1 MTIPSNPKDFCSA
14 MRTRLTGPVLL
25 AVLLAAGCGSQGK
38 LERLRRQS
46 LSAQMVIADEKELP
60 EIAMGGEPRRDTMV
74 VEDPDGNEVLIMRAV
89 KDENGEMVATDV
101 IQAARVTARFRNVA
115 ERSGKVD
122 LNFRIIVPEAMQD
135 RDWQLRFY
143 PDLFVAEDS
152 LRLDPILI
160 TGEGYRKA
168 QLKGYEHYRRFL
180 DSIAADSTHFVDR
193 FQLEM
198 FLRRNLPDIYR
209 YKTDSTAVSDDE
221 FRSHYGITEQQALVH
236 YTNQLVVRRN
246 RRKVSR
252 KDEMFRK
259 YVKAPIITE
268 GLRLDTVIISPD
280 GDILYDYVQSIHVR
294 PSLRKAT
301 VLLSGDIF
309 EEDRRIYRVPRTEPL
324 TFYISSISGLS
335 DNAVRYKT
343 MVTERRVQANTA
355 CYIDFE
361 QGRAE
366 IRKETG
372 HNREEMAR
380 IEGNL
385 RSLLQH
391 RDFDLDSIV
400 VTASCSPEGSYEHN
414 RKLSM
419 RRSESVSDYFEGFLK
434 HWRDSVRRNS
444 FHIGLDETWKEE
456 APTEIRLLS
465 RNNPENWTMLDA
477 LVREDG
483 ILSGKEKEE
492 YAQMASV
499 REPDL
504 REQRLQKLPS
514 YRHIRESLYPRLRT
528 VRFDFHLHRKGL
540 QKDTVHTTVVDTAYM
555 QGLQAIRDREYERAV
570 TLLRPYKDYNTAVA
584 FCALDYNASA
594 LEVLEPMER
603 TDKVLYLLAIL
614 YSRRGEDRRA
624 VESYLKA
631 CRLNPSFVHRGNLD
645 PEIAGLIRRYGL
657 DREPEE
663 NDNNLTFK
671 P

>member
-1 MTIPSNPKDFCSA
+1 
-14 MRTRLTGPVLL
+14 MRTRLTGAVLL
-25 AVLLAAGCGSQGK
+25 AVLLVAGCGSQGK
-38 LERLRRQS
+38 LQRLRRAS
-46 LSAQMVIADEKELP
+46 LAAQMVIADEKELP

-74 VEDPDGNEVLIMRAV
+74 VEDPDGNQVQIMRAV

-101 IQAARVTARFRNVA
+101 IQAAKVTARFRNVA

-209 YKTDSTAVSDDE
+209 YKTDSTAVSDEE
-221 FRSHYGITEQQALVH
+221 FRSHYGITEQQALTH

-246 RRKVSR
+246 RRKVGR
-252 KDEMFRK
+252 KDDMFRK
-259 YVKAPIITE
+259 YVKAPIVTE
-268 GLRLDTVIISPD
+268 GLRLDTVIVSPD

-309 EEDRRIYRVPRTEPL
+309 EEDRRIYRVPRTDPL

-335 DNAVRYKT
+335 DDAIRYKT
-343 MVTERRVQANTA
+343 VVTERRVQANTA

-400 VTASCSPEGSYEHN
+400 VTASCSPEGSFEHN

-419 RRSESVSDYFEGFLK
+419 RRSESVSDYFEGFLR
-434 HWRDSVRRNS
+434 HWRDSVRRS
-444 FHIGLDETWKEE
+444 GFHIGLDDTFQEETP
-456 APTEIRLLS
+456 AEIRLLS

-477 LVREDG
+477 LVREDES
-483 ILSGKEKEE
+483 LSGKEKED
-492 YAQMASV
+492 YARTASV

-504 REQRLQKLPS
+504 REQRIQKLPS

-540 QKDTVHTTVVDTAYM
+540 QKDTIHTTVVDTAYM
-555 QGLQAIRDREYERAV
+555 RGLQAIRDREYEQAV

-614 YSRRGEDRRA
+614 YSRRGDDRRA

>member
-1 MTIPSNPKDFCSA
+1 
-14 MRTRLTGPVLL
+14 MRTRLTGAVLL
-25 AVLLAAGCGSQGK
+25 AVLLVAGCGSQGK
-38 LERLRRQS
+38 LQRLRRAS
-46 LSAQMVIADEKELP
+46 LAAQMVIADEKELP

-74 VEDPDGNEVLIMRAV
+74 VEDPDGNQVQIMRAV

-101 IQAARVTARFRNVA
+101 IQAAKVTARFRNVA

-209 YKTDSTAVSDDE
+209 YKTDSTAVSDEE
-221 FRSHYGITEQQALVH
+221 FRSHYGITEQQALTH

-246 RRKVSR
+246 RRKVGR
-252 KDEMFRK
+252 KDDMFRK
-259 YVKAPIITE
+259 YVKAPIVTE
-268 GLRLDTVIISPD
+268 GLRLDTVIVSPD

-309 EEDRRIYRVPRTEPL
+309 EEDRRIYRVPRTDPL

-335 DNAVRYKT
+335 DDAIRYKT
-343 MVTERRVQANTA
+343 VVTERRVQANTA

-400 VTASCSPEGSYEHN
+400 VTASCSPEGSFEHN

-419 RRSESVSDYFEGFLK
+419 RRSESVSDYFEGFLR
-434 HWRDSVRRNS
+434 HWRDSVRRS
-444 FHIGLDETWKEE
+444 GFHIGLDDTFQEE
-456 APTEIRLLS
+456 APAEIRLLS

-477 LVREDG
+477 LVREDES
-483 ILSGKEKEE
+483 LSGKEKED
-492 YAQMASV
+492 YARTASV

-504 REQRLQKLPS
+504 REQRIQKLPS

-540 QKDTVHTTVVDTAYM
+540 QKDTIHTTVVDTAYM
-555 QGLQAIRDREYERAV
+555 RGLQAIRDREYEQAV

-614 YSRRGEDRRA
+614 YSRRGDDRRA

>member
-1 MTIPSNPKDFCSA
+1 
-14 MRTRLTGPVLL
+14 MRTRLTGAVLL
-25 AVLLAAGCGSQGK
+25 AVLLVAGCGSQGK
-38 LERLRRQS
+38 LQRLRRAS
-46 LSAQMVIADEKELP
+46 LAAQMVIADEKELP

-74 VEDPDGNEVLIMRAV
+74 VEDPDGNQVQIMRAV

-101 IQAARVTARFRNVA
+101 IQAAKVTARFRNVA

-209 YKTDSTAVSDDE
+209 YKTDSTAVSEEE
-221 FRSHYGITEQQALVH
+221 FRSHYGITERQALTH

-252 KDEMFRK
+252 KDDMFRK
-259 YVKAPIITE
+259 YVKAPIVTE
-268 GLRLDTVIISPD
+268 GLRLDTVIVSPD

-309 EEDRRIYRVPRTEPL
+309 EEDRRIYRVPRTDPL

-335 DNAVRYKT
+335 DDAIRYKT
-343 MVTERRVQANTA
+343 VVTERRVQANTA

-400 VTASCSPEGSYEHN
+400 VTASCSPEGSFEHN

-419 RRSESVSDYFEGFLK
+419 RRSESVSDYFEGFLR
-434 HWRDSVRRNS
+434 HWRDSVRRS
-444 FHIGLDETWKEE
+444 GFHIGLDDTFEEE
-456 APTEIRLLS
+456 APAEIRLLS

-477 LVREDG
+477 LVREDES
-483 ILSGKEKEE
+483 LSGKEKED
-492 YAQMASV
+492 YARTASV

-504 REQRLQKLPS
+504 REQRIQKLPS

-540 QKDTVHTTVVDTAYM
+540 QKDTIHTTVVDTAYM
-555 QGLQAIRDREYERAV
+555 RGLQAIRDREYEQAV

-614 YSRRGEDRRA
+614 YSRRGDDRRA

>member
-1 MTIPSNPKDFCSA
+1 MK
-14 MRTRLTGPVLL
+14 RLRLTGAILL
-25 AVLLAAGCGSQGK
+25 AVLLPAGCGPQGK

-46 LSAQMVIADEKELP
+46 LAAQMVIADEKELP

-74 VEDPDGNEVLIMRAV
+74 VEDPDGNQVLIMRAV

-101 IQAARVTARFRNVA
+101 LQAAKITARFRNVA
-115 ERSGKVD
+115 ERSGRVD

-143 PDLFVAEDS
+143 PDLFVLEDS

-160 TGEGYRKA
+160 TGADYRKA

-209 YKTDSTAVSDDE
+209 FKTDSTTVSDEE
-221 FRSHYGITEQQALVH
+221 FRSHYGVTERQALAH
-236 YTNQLVVRRN
+236 YTNQFVVLRN
-246 RRKVSR
+246 RRKVNR
-252 KDEMFRK
+252 KEDMFRK
-259 YVKAPIITE
+259 YVKVPIVTE
-268 GLRLDTVIISPD
+268 GLRLDTVIVSPD
-280 GDILYDYVQSIHVR
+280 GDILYDYVQSINVK

-335 DNAVRYKT
+335 DDAVRYKT
-343 MVTERRVQANTA
+343 VVTERRVQANTA

-366 IRKETG
+366 IRRETG

-400 VTASCSPEGSYEHN
+400 VTASCSPEGSFEHN

-434 HWRDSVRRNS
+434 RYRDSLRRSS
-444 FHIGLDETWKEE
+444 FHIGLDDTWKEE
-456 APTEIRLLS
+456 APAEIRLLS

-477 LVREDG
+477 LVRDDDR
-483 ILSGKEKEE
+483 LSEREKEE
-492 YAQMASV
+492 YARTVSV
-499 REPDL
+499 TDPDL
-504 REQRLQKLPS
+504 REQRLQHLPS

-540 QKDTVHTTVVDTAYM
+540 LKDTVHTTVVDTVYM
-555 QGLQAIRDREYERAV
+555 RGLQAIRDREYEQAV

-584 FCALDYNASA
+584 FCAMDYNASA
-594 LEVLEPMER
+594 LEVLEPMAR

-614 YSRRGEDRRA
+614 YSRRGDDRKA

-657 DREPEE
+657 DPAPE
-663 NDNNLTFK
+663 DSGNNLSFK

>member
-1 MTIPSNPKDFCSA
+1 MKWRWISA
-14 MRTRLTGPVLL
+14 AILLTLVCL
-25 AVLLAAGCGSQGK
+25 AGCGPQRK

-46 LSAQMVIADEKELP
+46 LGAQMVIADEKELP
-60 EIAMGGEPRRDTMV
+60 EIEMGAEPRRDTMV
-74 VEDPDGNEVLIMRAV
+74 VEDPDGNQVLIMRAV

-101 IQAARVTARFRNVA
+101 LQAARVTARFRNVA
-115 ERSGKVD
+115 ERSGRVD

-143 PDLFVAEDS
+143 PDLFIREDS

-168 QLKGYEHYRRFL
+168 QLKGYEHYQKFL
-180 DSIAADSTHFVDR
+180 DSIAADSTHFIDR

-209 YKTDSTAVSDDE
+209 YKTDSTSVSDEE
-221 FRSHYGITEQQALVH
+221 FRSHYGITERQALTH

-246 RRKVSR
+246 RWKVGR
-252 KDEMFRK
+252 KDQMFRK
-259 YVKAPIITE
+259 YVKVPIVTE
-268 GLRLDTVIISPD
+268 GLRLDTVIVSPE
-280 GDILYDYVQSIHVR
+280 GDIFYDYVQSIHVT

-335 DNAVRYKT
+335 DDAVRYKT
-343 MVTERRVQANTA
+343 VVTERRVQANTA

-385 RSLLQH
+385 RSLLEN
-391 RDFDLDSIV
+391 RDFDMDSIV

-419 RRSESVSDYFEGFLK
+419 RRSESVSNYFEGFLR
-434 HWRDSVRRNS
+434 HYRDSVRKS
-444 FHIGLDETWKEE
+444 GFHIGMDDTYQEE
-456 APTEIRLLS
+456 APAEIRLLS
-465 RNNPENWTMLDA
+465 RNNPENWSMLDA
-477 LVREDG
+477 LIREDEK
-483 ILSGKEKEE
+483 LSEREKEE
-492 YAQMASV
+492 YERTAAL
-499 REPDL
+499 REFDL

-514 YRHIRESLYPRLRT
+514 YRHIRENLYPRLRT

-540 QKDTVHTTVVDTAYM
+540 QKDTIHTTVVDSVYM
-555 QGLQAIRDREYERAV
+555 RGLQAIRDREYEQAV

-603 TDKVLYLLAIL
+603 SDKVLYLLAIL
-614 YSRRGEDRRA
+614 YSRQGDDRKA

-631 CRLNPSFVHRGNLD
+631 CRLNPAFVHRGNLD

-657 DREPEE
+657 DRELQED
-663 NDNNLTFK
+663 DNNLTFK

>member
-1 MTIPSNPKDFCSA
+1 
-14 MRTRLTGPVLL
+14 MRTRLTGAVLL
-25 AVLLAAGCGSQGK
+25 AVLLVAGCGSQGK

-46 LSAQMVIADEKELP
+46 LAAQMVIADEKELP

-101 IQAARVTARFRNVA
+101 IQAAKITARFRNVA

-209 YKTDSTAVSDDE
+209 YKTDSTTVSDDE
-221 FRSHYGITEQQALVH
+221 FRSHYGVTEQQALTH

-246 RRKVSR
+246 RRKVGR
-252 KDEMFRK
+252 KDEMFRR
-259 YVKAPIITE
+259 YVKAPIVTE
-268 GLRLDTVIISPD
+268 GLRLDTVIVSPD

-309 EEDRRIYRVPRTEPL
+309 EEDRRIYRVPRTDPL

-335 DNAVRYKT
+335 DDAIRYKT
-343 MVTERRVQANTA
+343 VIVERRVQANTA

-414 RKLSM
+414 RRLSM

-434 HWRDSVRRNS
+434 HWRDSVRRS
-444 FHIGLDETWKEE
+444 GFHIGLDDTYQEE
-456 APTEIRLLS
+456 APAEIRLLS
-465 RNNPENWTMLDA
+465 RNNPENWSMLDA
-477 LVREDG
+477 LVREDAA
-483 ILSGKEKEE
+483 LSGKEKED
-492 YAQMASV
+492 YAQTASI

-504 REQRLQKLPS
+504 REQRLQRLPA

-555 QGLQAIRDREYERAV
+555 RGLQAIRDREYEQAV

-614 YSRRGEDRRA
+614 YSRRGDDRRA

-645 PEIAGLIRRYGL
+645 PEISGLIRRYGL
-657 DREPEE
+657 DRDPDE

>member
-1 MTIPSNPKDFCSA
+1 
-14 MRTRLTGPVLL
+14 MRTRLTGAVLL
-25 AVLLAAGCGSQGK
+25 AVLLVAGCGSQGK

-46 LSAQMVIADEKELP
+46 LAAQMVIADEKELP

-74 VEDPDGNEVLIMRAV
+74 VEDPDGNQVLIMRAV

-101 IQAARVTARFRNVA
+101 IQAAKMTARFRNVA

-209 YKTDSTAVSDDE
+209 YKTDSTAVSDAE
-221 FRSHYGITEQQALVH
+221 FRSHFGITEQQALAH

-246 RRKVSR
+246 RRKVGR

-259 YVKAPIITE
+259 FVKAPIVTE
-268 GLRLDTVIISPD
+268 GLRLDTVIVSPD

-335 DNAVRYKT
+335 DDAVRYKT
-343 MVTERRVQANTA
+343 VVTERRVQANTA

-414 RKLSM
+414 RRLSM
-419 RRSESVSDYFEGFLK
+419 RRSESVSDYFESFLK

-444 FHIGLDETWKEE
+444 FHIGLDDTYREE
-456 APTEIRLLS
+456 APAEIRMLS

-483 ILSGKEKEE
+483 ILSRKEKEE
-492 YAQMASV
+492 YAQTASV
-499 REPDL
+499 LEPDL
-504 REQRLQKLPS
+504 REQRLQRLPS

-540 QKDTVHTTVVDTAYM
+540 QKDTIHTTVVDTAYM
-555 QGLQAIRDREYERAV
+555 RGLQAIRDREYEQAV

-614 YSRRGEDRRA
+614 YSRRGDDRRA
-624 VESYLKA
+624 VESYLRA

>member
-1 MTIPSNPKDFCSA
+1 
-14 MRTRLTGPVLL
+14 MRTRLTGAVLL

-46 LSAQMVIADEKELP
+46 LAAKMVIADEKELP

-74 VEDPDGNEVLIMRAV
+74 VEDPDGNQVQIMRAV

-101 IQAARVTARFRNVA
+101 IQAAKITARFRNVA

-209 YKTDSTAVSDDE
+209 YKTDSTAVSDAE
-221 FRSHYGITEQQALVH
+221 FRSHFGITEQQALAH

-246 RRKVSR
+246 RRKVGR

-259 YVKAPIITE
+259 FVKAPIVTE
-268 GLRLDTVIISPD
+268 GLRLDTVIVSPD

-335 DNAVRYKT
+335 DDAVRYKT
-343 MVTERRVQANTA
+343 VVTERRVQANTA

-414 RKLSM
+414 RRLSM

-444 FHIGLDETWKEE
+444 FHIGLDDTYREE
-456 APTEIRLLS
+456 APAEIRMLS

-483 ILSGKEKEE
+483 ILSRKEKEE
-492 YAQMASV
+492 YAQTASV
-499 REPDL
+499 LEPDL
-504 REQRLQKLPS
+504 REQRLQRLPS

-540 QKDTVHTTVVDTAYM
+540 QKDTIHTTVVDTAYM
-555 QGLQAIRDREYERAV
+555 RGLQAIRDREYEQAV

-614 YSRRGEDRRA
+614 YSRRGDDRRA
-624 VESYLKA
+624 VESYLRA

>member
-1 MTIPSNPKDFCSA
+1 MKGRWISGA
-14 MRTRLTGPVLL
+14 LLLTL
-25 AVLLAAGCGSQGK
+25 ACLAGCGPQRK

-46 LSAQMVIADEKELP
+46 LGAQMVIADEKELP
-60 EIAMGGEPRRDTMV
+60 EIEMGAEPRRDTMV
-74 VEDPDGNEVLIMRAV
+74 VEDPDGNQVLIMRAV

-101 IQAARVTARFRNVA
+101 LQAAKVTARFRNVA
-115 ERSGKVD
+115 ERSGRVD

-143 PDLFVAEDS
+143 PDLFIREDS

-168 QLKGYEHYRRFL
+168 QLKGYEHYQRFL
-180 DSIAADSTHFVDR
+180 DSIAADSTHFIDR

-209 YKTDSTAVSDDE
+209 YKTDSTSVSDEE
-221 FRSHYGITEQQALVH
+221 FRSHYGITERQALAH

-246 RRKVSR
+246 RWKVGR
-252 KDEMFRK
+252 KDQMFRK
-259 YVKAPIITE
+259 YVKVPIVTE
-268 GLRLDTVIISPD
+268 GLRLDTVIVSPD
-280 GDILYDYVQSIHVR
+280 GDILYDYVQSIHVT

-335 DNAVRYKT
+335 DDAVRYKT
-343 MVTERRVQANTA
+343 VVTERRVQANTA

-385 RSLLQH
+385 RSLLEN
-391 RDFDLDSIV
+391 RDFDMDSIV

-419 RRSESVSDYFEGFLK
+419 RRSESVSNYFEGFLR
-434 HWRDSVRRNS
+434 HYRDSVRRS
-444 FHIGLDETWKEE
+444 GFHIGLDDTYQEE
-456 APTEIRLLS
+456 APAEIRLLS

-477 LVREDG
+477 LVREDAN
-483 ILSGKEKEE
+483 LSEREKEE
-492 YAQMASV
+492 YERMSV
-499 REPDL
+499 LREFDL

-514 YRHIRESLYPRLRT
+514 YRHIRENLYPRLRT

-540 QKDTVHTTVVDTAYM
+540 QKDTIHTTVVDSVYM
-555 QGLQAIRDREYERAV
+555 RGLQAIRDREYEQAV

-614 YSRRGEDRRA
+614 YSRQGDDRKA
-624 VESYLKA
+624 IESYLKA
-631 CRLNPSFVHRGNLD
+631 CRLNPAFVHRGNLD
-645 PEIAGLIRRYGL
+645 PEISGLIRRYGL
-657 DREPEE
+657 DRELQED
-663 NDNNLTFK
+663 DNNLSFK

>member
-1 MTIPSNPKDFCSA
+1 
-14 MRTRLTGPVLL
+14 MRTRLTG
-25 AVLLAAGCGSQGK
+25 AVLLAALLLAGCGPQGK

-46 LSAQMVIADEKELP
+46 LAAQMVIADEKELP

-74 VEDPDGNEVLIMRAV
+74 VEDPDGNQVLIMRAV

-101 IQAARVTARFRNVA
+101 IQAAKITARFRNVA

-209 YKTDSTAVSDDE
+209 YKTDSTAVSDAE
-221 FRSHYGITEQQALVH
+221 FRSHFGITEQQALAH

-246 RRKVSR
+246 RRKVGR

-259 YVKAPIITE
+259 FVKAPIVTE
-268 GLRLDTVIISPD
+268 GLRLDTVIVSPD

-335 DNAVRYKT
+335 DDAVRYKT
-343 MVTERRVQANTA
+343 VVTERRVQANTA

-414 RKLSM
+414 RRLSM

-444 FHIGLDETWKEE
+444 FHIGLDDTYREE
-456 APTEIRLLS
+456 APAEIRMLS

-483 ILSGKEKEE
+483 ILSRKEKEE
-492 YAQMASV
+492 YAQTASV
-499 REPDL
+499 LEPDL
-504 REQRLQKLPS
+504 REQRLQRLPS

-540 QKDTVHTTVVDTAYM
+540 QKDTIHTTVVDTAYM
-555 QGLQAIRDREYERAV
+555 RGLQAIRDREYEQAV

-614 YSRRGEDRRA
+614 YSRRGDDRRA
-624 VESYLKA
+624 VESYLRA

>member
-1 MTIPSNPKDFCSA
+1 
-14 MRTRLTGPVLL
+14 MRTRLTG
-25 AVLLAAGCGSQGK
+25 AVLLAALLLAGCGSQGK
-38 LERLRRQS
+38 LERLRRAS
-46 LSAQMVIADEKELP
+46 LAAQMVIADEKELP

-101 IQAARVTARFRNVA
+101 IQAAKVTARFRNVA

-135 RDWQLRFY
+135 REWQLCFY

-209 YKTDSTAVSDDE
+209 YKTDSTAVSEEE
-221 FRSHYGITEQQALVH
+221 FRSHYGITEQQALAH

-252 KDEMFRK
+252 KDDMFRK
-259 YVKAPIITE
+259 YVKVPIVTE
-268 GLRLDTVIISPD
+268 GLRLDTVIVSPD

-335 DNAVRYKT
+335 DDAVRYKT
-343 MVTERRVQANTA
+343 VVTERRVQANTA

-400 VTASCSPEGSYEHN
+400 VTASCSPEGSFEHN
-414 RKLSM
+414 RRLSM
-419 RRSESVSDYFEGFLK
+419 RRSESVSDYFEGFLR

-444 FHIGLDETWKEE
+444 FHIGLDETYQEE
-456 APTEIRLLS
+456 APAEIRLLS

-477 LVREDG
+477 LVREDRT
-483 ILSGKEKEE
+483 LSVKEKEE
-492 YAQMASV
+492 YERTATV

-504 REQRLQKLPS
+504 REQRLQRLPS

-540 QKDTVHTTVVDTAYM
+540 QKDTIHTTVVDTAYM
-555 QGLQAIRDREYERAV
+555 RGLQAIRDREYEQAV

-614 YSRRGEDRRA
+614 YSRRGDDRRA

-657 DREPEE
+657 DREPDE

>member
-1 MTIPSNPKDFCSA
+1 
-14 MRTRLTGPVLL
+14 MRTRLTG
-25 AVLLAAGCGSQGK
+25 AVLLAAFLLAGCGSQGK

-101 IQAARVTARFRNVA
+101 IQAAKITARFRNVA

-135 RDWQLRFY
+135 REWQLRFY

-180 DSIAADSTHFVDR
+180 DSIAADSTRFVDR

-209 YKTDSTAVSDDE
+209 YKTDSTAVSEEE

-252 KDEMFRK
+252 KEDMFRK
-259 YVKAPIITE
+259 YVKVPIVTE
-268 GLRLDTVIISPD
+268 GLRLDTVIVSPD

-335 DNAVRYKT
+335 DDAIRYKT
-343 MVTERRVQANTA
+343 VVTERRVQANTA

-400 VTASCSPEGSYEHN
+400 VTASCSPEGSFEHN

-444 FHIGLDETWKEE
+444 FHIGLDDTYQEE
-456 APTEIRLLS
+456 APAEIRLLS
-465 RNNPENWTMLDA
+465 RNNPENWAMLDA
-477 LVREDG
+477 LVREDTA
-483 ILSGKEKEE
+483 LSGKEKEE
-492 YAQMASV
+492 YERTASV

-555 QGLQAIRDREYERAV
+555 QGLQAIRDREYEQAV

-614 YSRRGEDRRA
+614 YSRRGDDRRA

-657 DREPEE
+657 DREPDG

>member
-1 MTIPSNPKDFCSA
+1 MTRKEWKE
-14 MRTRLTGPVLL
+14 G
-25 AVLLAAGCGSQGK
+25 AVLLLVIACLFGCGPQGK
-38 LERLRRQS
+38 LERLKRQS
-46 LSAQMVIADEKELP
+46 LGAQVVLSDEEELP
-60 EIAMGGEPRRDTMV
+60 EIAMGSEPRRDTMV

-101 IQAARVTARFRNVA
+101 LQAARITARFRNVA
-115 ERSGKVD
+115 ERSGRVD

-135 RDWQLRFY
+135 REWQLRFY
-143 PDLFVAEDS
+143 PDLFVLEDS
-152 LRLDPILI
+152 VRLDPILI

-180 DSIAADSTHFVDR
+180 ESIAADSTRFVDR
-193 FQLEM
+193 FQLEV
-198 FLRRNLPDIYR
+198 FLRRNLPEIYR
-209 YKTDSTAVSDDE
+209 YKTDSTSVSDEE
-221 FRSHYGITEQQALVH
+221 FRSHYGVTEREALRH

-246 RRKVSR
+246 RWKVER

-259 YVKAPIITE
+259 WVKVPIVTE
-268 GLRLDTVIISPD
+268 GLRLDTVIVSPD
-280 GDILYDYVQSIHVR
+280 GDILYDYVQSIHVK

-301 VLLSGDIF
+301 ILLSGDIF
-309 EEDRRIYRVPRTEPL
+309 EEDRRIYRVPRTDPL

-335 DNAVRYKT
+335 DDAVRYKT
-343 MVTERRVQANTA
+343 VVVERRVQANTA

-385 RSLLQH
+385 RSLLQN

-400 VTASCSPEGSYEHN
+400 VTASCSPEGSYEVN

-419 RRSESVSDYFEGFLK
+419 RRSESVSAYFDGFLRQY
-434 HWRDSVRRNS
+434 RDSVARTG
-444 FHIGLDETWKEE
+444 FHIGLDETYREE
-456 APTEIRLLS
+456 APADIRMLS
-465 RNNPENWTMLDA
+465 RNNPENWAMLDA

-483 ILSGKEKEE
+483 TLSAGQKEE
-492 YAQMASV
+492 YV
-499 REPDL
+499 RTATVDPPDE
-504 REQRLQKLPS
+504 RERRLQKLSS

-528 VRFDFHLHRKGL
+528 VRFDFFLHRKGL
-540 QKDTVHTTVVDTAYM
+540 QKDTVHTTVVDSVYM
-555 QGLQAIRDREYERAV
+555 RGLQAIRDRQYEEAV

-584 FCALDYNASA
+584 FCAMDYNASA
-594 LEVLEPMER
+594 LQVLEPMER

-614 YSRRGEDRRA
+614 YSRRGDDRKA

-631 CRLNPSFVHRGNLD
+631 CRLNPSLVHRGNLD
-645 PEIAGLIRRYGL
+645 PEISSLIRRYGL
-657 DREPEE
+657 NRQPEDDID
-663 NDNNLTFK
+663 NSLTFNNL
-671 P
+671 

>member
-1 MTIPSNPKDFCSA
+1 MQYE
-14 MRTRLTGPVLL
+14 RLTLAILL
-25 AVLLAAGCGSQGK
+25 ALLLAGCGPQGK

-46 LSAQMVIADEKELP
+46 LAAQMVIADEQELP

-101 IQAARVTARFRNVA
+101 LQAAKVTARFRNVA
-115 ERSGKVD
+115 ERSGRVD

-135 RDWQLRFY
+135 REWQLRFY

-209 YKTDSTAVSDDE
+209 YKTDSTAVSDEE
-221 FRSHYGITEQQALVH
+221 FRSHYGVTERQALTH

-246 RRKVSR
+246 RRKVGR
-252 KDEMFRK
+252 KDDMFRR
-259 YVKAPIITE
+259 YVKVPIVTE
-268 GLRLDTVIISPD
+268 GLRLDTVIVSPD
-280 GDILYDYVQSIHVR
+280 GDILYDYVQSIHVK

-335 DNAVRYKT
+335 DDAVRYKT
-343 MVTERRVQANTA
+343 VVVERRVQANTA

-391 RDFDLDSIV
+391 KDFDLDSIV
-400 VTASCSPEGSYEHN
+400 VTASCSPEGSYENN
-414 RKLSM
+414 RRLSM
-419 RRSESVSDYFEGFLK
+419 RRSESVSNYFEGFLK
-434 HWRDSVRRNS
+434 HWRDSVRRS
-444 FHIGLDETWKEE
+444 GFHIGLDETFVEE
-456 APTEIRLLS
+456 APADICLLS

-477 LVREDG
+477 LVRDDG
-483 ILSGKEKEE
+483 SLSDREKEE
-492 YAQMASV
+492 YARTASV

-504 REQRLQKLPS
+504 REQRLQRLPS

-555 QGLQAIRDREYERAV
+555 RGLQAIRDREYEQAV

-614 YSRRGEDRRA
+614 YSRRGDDRKA

-631 CRLNPSFVHRGNLD
+631 CRLNPSFIHRGNLD
-645 PEIAGLIRRYGL
+645 PEISGLIRRYGL
-657 DREPEE
+657 EPEGPDE
-663 NDNNLTFK
+663 NLTFK

>member
-1 MTIPSNPKDFCSA
+1 
-14 MRTRLTGPVLL
+14 MRTRLTGAVLL

-46 LSAQMVIADEKELP
+46 LAAQMVIADEKELP

-74 VEDPDGNEVLIMRAV
+74 VEDPDGNQVLIMRAV

-101 IQAARVTARFRNVA
+101 IQAAKMTARFRNVA

-209 YKTDSTAVSDDE
+209 YKTDSTAVSDAE
-221 FRSHYGITEQQALVH
+221 FRSHFGITEQQALAH

-246 RRKVSR
+246 RRKVGR

-259 YVKAPIITE
+259 YVKAPIVTE
-268 GLRLDTVIISPD
+268 GLRLDTVIVSPD

-335 DNAVRYKT
+335 DDAIRYKT
-343 MVTERRVQANTA
+343 VVTERRVQANTA

-414 RKLSM
+414 RRLSM

-444 FHIGLDETWKEE
+444 FHIGLDDTYREE
-456 APTEIRLLS
+456 APAEIRMLS

-483 ILSGKEKEE
+483 ILSTKEKEE
-492 YAQMASV
+492 YAQTASV
-499 REPDL
+499 QEPDL
-504 REQRLQKLPS
+504 REQRLQRLPS

-540 QKDTVHTTVVDTAYM
+540 QKDTIHTTVVDTAYM
-555 QGLQAIRDREYERAV
+555 RGLQAIRDREYEQAV
-570 TLLRPYKDYNTAVA
+570 TLLRPYKDYNSAVA

-614 YSRRGEDRRA
+614 YSRRGDDRRA
-624 VESYLKA
+624 VESYLRA

>member
-1 MTIPSNPKDFCSA
+1 
-14 MRTRLTGPVLL
+14 MRTRLTGAVLL
-25 AVLLAAGCGSQGK
+25 AVLLLAGCGSQGK

-46 LSAQMVIADEKELP
+46 LAAQMVIADEKELP

-74 VEDPDGNEVLIMRAV
+74 VEDPDGTQVLIMRAV

-152 LRLDPILI
+152 LRLEPILI

-221 FRSHYGITEQQALVH
+221 FRSHYGITEQQALAH

-252 KDEMFRK
+252 KGEMFRK
-259 YVKAPIITE
+259 YVKAPIVTE
-268 GLRLDTVIISPD
+268 GLRLDTVIVSPD

-335 DNAVRYKT
+335 DDAVRYKT
-343 MVTERRVQANTA
+343 VVTERRVQANTA

-400 VTASCSPEGSYEHN
+400 VTASCSPEGSFEHN

-419 RRSESVSDYFEGFLK
+419 RRSESVSNYFEGFLR
-434 HWRDSVRRNS
+434 HWRDSVRRS
-444 FHIGLDETWKEE
+444 GFHIGLDETYQEE
-456 APTEIRLLS
+456 APAEIRLLS

-483 ILSGKEKEE
+483 ILTGKEKEE
-492 YAQMASV
+492 YARTTSV

-614 YSRRGEDRRA
+614 YSRRGDDRRA

-631 CRLNPSFVHRGNLD
+631 CRINPSFVHRGNLD
-645 PEIAGLIRRYGL
+645 PEISGLIRRYGL
-657 DREPEE
+657 DREPDE

>member
-1 MTIPSNPKDFCSA
+1 MKY
-14 MRTRLTGPVLL
+14 MRLTGAVLL
-25 AVLLAAGCGSQGK
+25 AVLLAGCGPQGK
-38 LERLRRQS
+38 LERLRRDS
-46 LSAQMVIADEKELP
+46 LAAQMVIADEKELP

-101 IQAARVTARFRNVA
+101 IQAARITARFRNVA
-115 ERSGKVD
+115 ERSGRVD

-143 PDLFVAEDS
+143 PDLFVLEDS

-160 TGEGYRKA
+160 TGAGYRKA
-168 QLKGYEHYRRFL
+168 QLKGYEQYRRFL

-209 YKTDSTAVSDDE
+209 FKTDSTAVSDEE
-221 FRSHYGITEQQALVH
+221 FHSHYGVTEKQALTH
-236 YTNQLVVRRN
+236 YTNQMLVLRN
-246 RRKVSR
+246 RRKVNR
-252 KDEMFRK
+252 KEDMFRK
-259 YVKAPIITE
+259 YVKVPILTE
-268 GLRLDTVIISPD
+268 GLRLDTVIVSPD
-280 GDILYDYVQSIHVR
+280 GDILYDYVQSINVK

-335 DNAVRYKT
+335 DDAVRYKT
-343 MVTERRVQANTA
+343 VVTERRVQANTA

-400 VTASCSPEGSYEHN
+400 VTASCSPEGTFEHN

-419 RRSESVSDYFEGFLK
+419 RRSESVSDYFEDFLK
-434 HWRDSVRRNS
+434 RYRDSLRRNT
-444 FHIGLDETWKEE
+444 FLIGLDDSWKEE
-456 APTEIRLLS
+456 APAEIRLLS

-483 ILSGKEKEE
+483 SLSEREKEE
-492 YAQMASV
+492 YARTADIA
-499 REPDL
+499 EPDL
-504 REQRLQKLPS
+504 REQRLQRLPS

-540 QKDTVHTTVVDTAYM
+540 QKDTVHTTVVDTVYM
-555 QGLQAIRDREYERAV
+555 CGLQAIHDREYEQAV

-584 FCALDYNASA
+584 FCAMDYNASA
-594 LEVLEPMER
+594 LEVLEPMAR

-614 YSRRGEDRRA
+614 YSRRGDDRKA
-624 VESYLKA
+624 IESYLKA
-631 CRLNPSFVHRGNLD
+631 CRLNPAFVHRGNLD

-657 DREPEE
+657 DPAPEN

>member
-1 MTIPSNPKDFCSA
+1 MKGRWISGA
-14 MRTRLTGPVLL
+14 LLLTL
-25 AVLLAAGCGSQGK
+25 ACLAGCGPQRK

-46 LSAQMVIADEKELP
+46 LGAQMVIADEKELP
-60 EIAMGGEPRRDTMV
+60 EIEMGAEPRRDTMV
-74 VEDPDGNEVLIMRAV
+74 VEDPDGNQVLIMRAV

-101 IQAARVTARFRNVA
+101 LQAAKVTARFRNVA
-115 ERSGKVD
+115 ERSGRVD

-143 PDLFVAEDS
+143 PDLFIREDS

-160 TGEGYRKA
+160 TGEGYRNA
-168 QLKGYEHYRRFL
+168 QLKGYEHYQRFL
-180 DSIAADSTHFVDR
+180 DSIAADSTHFIDR

-209 YKTDSTAVSDDE
+209 YKTDSTSVSDEE
-221 FRSHYGITEQQALVH
+221 FRSHYGITERQALTH

-246 RRKVSR
+246 RWKVGR
-252 KDEMFRK
+252 KDQMFRK
-259 YVKAPIITE
+259 YVKVPIVTE
-268 GLRLDTVIISPD
+268 GLRLDTVIVSPD
-280 GDILYDYVQSIHVR
+280 GDILYDYVQSIHVT

-335 DNAVRYKT
+335 DDAVRYKT
-343 MVTERRVQANTA
+343 VVTERRVQANTA

-385 RSLLQH
+385 RSLLEN
-391 RDFDLDSIV
+391 RDFDMDSIV

-419 RRSESVSDYFEGFLK
+419 RRSESVSNYFEGFLR
-434 HWRDSVRRNS
+434 HYRDSVRRS
-444 FHIGLDETWKEE
+444 GFHIGLDDTYQEE
-456 APTEIRLLS
+456 GPAEIKLLS

-477 LVREDG
+477 LVREDANM
-483 ILSGKEKEE
+483 SERDKEE
-492 YAQMASV
+492 YERMSV
-499 REPDL
+499 LREFDL

-514 YRHIRESLYPRLRT
+514 YRHIRENLYPRLRT

-540 QKDTVHTTVVDTAYM
+540 QKDTIHTTVVDSVYM
-555 QGLQAIRDREYERAV
+555 RGLQAIRDREYEQAV

-614 YSRRGEDRRA
+614 YSRQGDDRKA
-624 VESYLKA
+624 IESYLKA
-631 CRLNPSFVHRGNLD
+631 CRLNPTVVHRGNLD
-645 PEIAGLIRRYGL
+645 PEISGLIRRYGL
-657 DREPEE
+657 DRELQED
-663 NDNNLTFK
+663 DNNLSFK

>member
-1 MTIPSNPKDFCSA
+1 MTPYNPKDSCSA
-14 MRTRLTGPVLL
+14 MRTRLTVAVLL
-25 AVLLAAGCGSQGK
+25 AVLLLAGCGSQGK

-46 LSAQMVIADEKELP
+46 LTAQMVIADEKELP

-74 VEDPDGNEVLIMRAV
+74 VEDPDGNQVLIMRAV

-221 FRSHYGITEQQALVH
+221 FRSHYGITQQQALAH

-252 KDEMFRK
+252 KGEMFRK
-259 YVKAPIITE
+259 YVKAPIVTE
-268 GLRLDTVIISPD
+268 GLRLDTVIVSPD
-280 GDILYDYVQSIHVR
+280 GDILFDYVQSIHVR

-335 DNAVRYKT
+335 DDAVRYKT
-343 MVTERRVQANTA
+343 LVTERRVQANTA

-400 VTASCSPEGSYEHN
+400 ITASCSPEGTFEHN

-419 RRSESVSDYFEGFLK
+419 RRSESVSNYFEGFLR
-434 HWRDSVRRNS
+434 HWRDSVRRS
-444 FHIGLDETWKEE
+444 GFHIGLDETYQEE
-456 APTEIRLLS
+456 APAEIRLLS

-483 ILSGKEKEE
+483 ILTGKEKEE
-492 YAQMASV
+492 YARTASV

-540 QKDTVHTTVVDTAYM
+540 QKDTIHTTVVDTAYM

-614 YSRRGEDRRA
+614 YSRRGDDRRA

-657 DREPEE
+657 DREPDE

>member
-1 MTIPSNPKDFCSA
+1 
-14 MRTRLTGPVLL
+14 MRTRLTGAVLL
-25 AVLLAAGCGSQGK
+25 AVLFVAGCGSQGK

-46 LSAQMVIADEKELP
+46 LAVQMVIADEKELP

-101 IQAARVTARFRNVA
+101 IQAAKITARFRNVA

-209 YKTDSTAVSDDE
+209 YKTDSTTVSDDE
-221 FRSHYGITEQQALVH
+221 FRSHYGITEQQALTH

-246 RRKVSR
+246 RRKVGR
-252 KDEMFRK
+252 KDEMFRR
-259 YVKAPIITE
+259 YVKAPIVTE
-268 GLRLDTVIISPD
+268 GLRLDTVIVSPD

-309 EEDRRIYRVPRTEPL
+309 EEDRRIYRVPRTDPL

-335 DNAVRYKT
+335 DDAVRYKT
-343 MVTERRVQANTA
+343 VVTERRVQANTA

-414 RKLSM
+414 RRLSM

-434 HWRDSVRRNS
+434 HWRDSVRRS
-444 FHIGLDETWKEE
+444 GFHIGLDDTYQED

-465 RNNPENWTMLDA
+465 RNNPENWSMLDA

-483 ILSGKEKEE
+483 ALSGKEKED
-492 YAQMASV
+492 YAQTASI

-504 REQRLQKLPS
+504 REQRLQRLPS

-555 QGLQAIRDREYERAV
+555 RGLQAIRDREYEQAV

-614 YSRRGEDRRA
+614 YSRRGDDRRA

-645 PEIAGLIRRYGL
+645 PEISGLIRRYGL
-657 DREPEE
+657 DREPDE

>member
-1 MTIPSNPKDFCSA
+1 
-14 MRTRLTGPVLL
+14 MRTRLTIVVLL
-25 AVLLAAGCGSQGK
+25 AVLLVAGCGSQGK

-101 IQAARVTARFRNVA
+101 IQAAKITARFRNVA

-209 YKTDSTAVSDDE
+209 YKTDSTTVSDDE
-221 FRSHYGITEQQALVH
+221 FRSHYGITEQQALTH

-246 RRKVSR
+246 RRKVDR
-252 KDEMFRK
+252 KDEMFRR
-259 YVKAPIITE
+259 YVKAPIVTE
-268 GLRLDTVIISPD
+268 GLRLDTVIVSPD

-309 EEDRRIYRVPRTEPL
+309 EEDRRIYRVPRTDPL

-335 DNAVRYKT
+335 DDAIRYKT
-343 MVTERRVQANTA
+343 VIVERRVQANTA

-414 RKLSM
+414 RRLSM

-434 HWRDSVRRNS
+434 HWRDSVRRS
-444 FHIGLDETWKEE
+444 GFHIGLDDTYQEE

-477 LVREDG
+477 LVREDDA
-483 ILSGKEKEE
+483 LSGKEKED
-492 YAQMASV
+492 YAQTASI

-504 REQRLQKLPS
+504 REQRLQRLPS

-555 QGLQAIRDREYERAV
+555 RGLQAIRDREYEQAV

-584 FCALDYNASA
+584 FALDYNASA

-614 YSRRGEDRRA
+614 YSRRGDDRRA
-624 VESYLKA
+624 VESYMKA

-645 PEIAGLIRRYGL
+645 PEISGLIRRYGL
-657 DREPEE
+657 DREPDA

>member
-1 MTIPSNPKDFCSA
+1 ML
-14 MRTRLTGPVLL
+14 TRWTA
-25 AVLLAAGCGSQGK
+25 AVLLAALLLAGCGPQGK

-46 LSAQMVIADEKELP
+46 LAAQMVIADEKELP
-60 EIAMGGEPRRDTMV
+60 EIAMGGETRRDTMV
-74 VEDPDGNEVLIMRAV
+74 VEDPDGNQVLIMRAV

-101 IQAARVTARFRNVA
+101 LQAARVTARFRNVA
-115 ERSGKVD
+115 ERSGRVD

-135 RDWQLRFY
+135 REWQLRFY
-143 PDLFVAEDS
+143 PDLFVLEDS
-152 LRLDPILI
+152 VRLDPILI

-180 DSIAADSTHFVDR
+180 DSIEADSTHFVDR

-209 YKTDSTAVSDDE
+209 YKTDSMAVSEEE
-221 FRSHYGITEQQALVH
+221 FRSHYGITERQALDH

-246 RRKVSR
+246 RRKVGK

-259 YVKAPIITE
+259 YVKVPIVTE
-268 GLRLDTVIISPD
+268 GLRLDTVIVSPD
-280 GDILYDYVQSIHVR
+280 GDILYDYVQSIHVK

-301 VLLSGDIF
+301 VLLSGDIY
-309 EEDRRIYRVPRTEPL
+309 EEDRRIYRVPRTDPL

-335 DNAVRYKT
+335 DDAVRYKT
-343 MVTERRVQANTA
+343 VVTERKVQANTA

-385 RSLLQH
+385 RSLLQN
-391 RDFDLDSIV
+391 RDYDLDSIV

-414 RKLSM
+414 RRLSM

-434 HWRDSVRRNS
+434 HYRDSVRRNG
-444 FHIGLDETWKEE
+444 FHIGLDETFREE
-456 APTEIRLLS
+456 PPTEIRLLS

-477 LVREDG
+477 LVREDES
-483 ILSGKEKEE
+483 LSEKEKDD
-492 YAQMASV
+492 YVRTASAGQ
-499 REPDL
+499 PDL
-504 REQRLQKLPS
+504 REQQLQRLPS

-540 QKDTVHTTVVDTAYM
+540 QKDTVHTTVVDSVYM
-555 QGLQAIRDREYERAV
+555 RGLQAIRDREYEQAV

-614 YSRRGEDRRA
+614 YSRRGDDRKA
-624 VESYLKA
+624 VESFLKA

-645 PEIAGLIRRYGL
+645 PEISGLIRRYGL
-657 DREPEE
+657 DPEE
-663 NDNNLTFK
+663 KDNYLTFN

>member
-1 MTIPSNPKDFCSA
+1 
-14 MRTRLTGPVLL
+14 MRTRLTGAVLL

-143 PDLFVAEDS
+143 PDLFVAQDS

-335 DNAVRYKT
+335 DDAVRYKT

>member
-1 MTIPSNPKDFCSA
+1 
-14 MRTRLTGPVLL
+14 
-25 AVLLAAGCGSQGK
+25 
-38 LERLRRQS
+38 
-46 LSAQMVIADEKELP
+46 MVIADEKELP
-60 EIAMGGEPRRDTMV
+60 EIEMGAEPRRDTMI
-74 VEDPDGNEVLIMRAV
+74 VEDPDGNQVLIMRAI

-101 IQAARVTARFRNVA
+101 LQAARVTARFRNVA
-115 ERSGKVD
+115 ERSGRVD

-143 PDLFVAEDS
+143 PDLIIREDS

-168 QLKGYEHYRRFL
+168 QLKGYEHYQRFL
-180 DSIAADSTHFVDR
+180 DSIAADSTHFIDR
-193 FQLEM
+193 FQLDM

-209 YKTDSTAVSDDE
+209 YKTDSTSVSDEE
-221 FRSHYGITEQQALVH
+221 FQSHYGITEKQAVTH

-246 RRKVSR
+246 RWKVGR
-252 KDEMFRK
+252 KDQMFRK
-259 YVKAPIITE
+259 YVKVPIVTE
-268 GLRLDTVIISPD
+268 GLRLDTVIVSPD
-280 GDILYDYVQSIHVR
+280 GDILYDYIQTINVT

-309 EEDRRIYRVPRTEPL
+309 EEDRRIYRVPKTEPL

-335 DNAVRYKT
+335 DEAVRYKT
-343 MVTERRVQANTA
+343 VVTERRVQANTA

-385 RSLLQH
+385 RSLLQN

-419 RRSESVSDYFEGFLK
+419 RRSESVSNYFDSFLR
-434 HWRDSVRRNS
+434 HYRDSVRRS
-444 FHIGLDETWKEE
+444 GFHIGMDETYQEE
-456 APTEIRLLS
+456 APTDIRFLS

-477 LVREDG
+477 LVRGDES
-483 ILSGKEKEE
+483 LSEWEKEE
-492 YAQMASV
+492 YERTATL
-499 REPDL
+499 REFDL

-514 YRHIRESLYPRLRT
+514 YRHIRENLYPRLRT

-540 QKDTVHTTVVDTAYM
+540 QKDTIHTTVVDSVYM
-555 QGLQAIRDREYERAV
+555 RGLQAIRDREYEQAV

-603 TDKVLYLLAIL
+603 TDRVLYLLAIL
-614 YSRRGEDRRA
+614 YSRQGDDRKA
-624 VESYLKA
+624 IESYLKA

-645 PEIAGLIRRYGL
+645 PEIASLIRRYGL
-657 DREPEE
+657 DRELHE

>member
-1 MTIPSNPKDFCSA
+1 
-14 MRTRLTGPVLL
+14 MRLIGAVLF
-25 AVLLAAGCGSQGK
+25 AVLLTGCGSQGK

-46 LSAQMVIADEKELP
+46 LAAQMVIADEKDLP
-60 EIAMGGEPRRDTMV
+60 EIAIGEEQRRDTMV
-74 VEDPDGNEVLIMRAV
+74 VEDPDGNQVLIMRAV

-101 IQAARVTARFRNVA
+101 IQAAKVTARFRNVA
-115 ERSGKVD
+115 ERSGLVD

-143 PDLFVAEDS
+143 PDLFVLEDS

-160 TGEGYRKA
+160 TGAGYRKS

-209 YKTDSTAVSDDE
+209 FKTDSTAVSDEE
-221 FRSHYGITEQQALVH
+221 FHSHYGVTERQALSH

-246 RRKVSR
+246 RWKLSR
-252 KDEMFRK
+252 KNNMFHK
-259 YVKAPIITE
+259 YVKVPIVTE
-268 GLRLDTVIISPD
+268 GLRLDTVIVSPE

-309 EEDRRIYRVPRTEPL
+309 QEDRRIYRVPRTEPL
-324 TFYISSISGLS
+324 IFYISSISGLT
-335 DNAVRYKT
+335 DDAIRYKT
-343 MVTERRVQANTA
+343 IVTERRVQANTA

-366 IRKETG
+366 IRRETG
-372 HNREEMAR
+372 NNREEMAR

-385 RSLLQH
+385 RSLLQN

-400 VTASCSPEGSYEHN
+400 VTASCSPEGSFDHN

-419 RRSESVSDYFEGFLK
+419 RRSESVSDYFESFLK
-434 HWRDSVRRNS
+434 RYQDSLRRS
-444 FHIGLDETWKEE
+444 TFHIGLDDTWKEDTS
-456 APTEIRLLS
+456 PEIRLLS

-477 LVREDG
+477 LVRSDES
-483 ILSGKEKEE
+483 LSEREKEE
-492 YAQMASV
+492 YARAASIA
-499 REPDL
+499 EPDL
-504 REQRLQKLPS
+504 REQRIQHLSS
-514 YRHIRESLYPRLRT
+514 YRHIRETLYPRLRT

-540 QKDTVHTTVVDTAYM
+540 QKDTVHTTVVDTVYM
-555 QGLQAIRDREYERAV
+555 HGLQAIRDRKYEQAV

-584 FCALDYNASA
+584 FCAMDYNASA
-594 LEVLEPMER
+594 LEVLEPMVR

-614 YSRRGEDRRA
+614 YSRQGDDRKA
-624 VESYLKA
+624 VENYLKA
-631 CRLNPSFVHRGNLD
+631 CRLNPAFIHRGNLD
-645 PEIAGLIRRYGL
+645 PEISSLIRRYGL
-657 DREPEE
+657 DPTPEE

>member
-1 MTIPSNPKDFCSA
+1 MKLRWISA
-14 MRTRLTGPVLL
+14 AILLTLVCF
-25 AVLLAAGCGSQGK
+25 AGCGPQRK

-46 LSAQMVIADEKELP
+46 LGAQMVIADEKELP
-60 EIAMGGEPRRDTMV
+60 EIEMGAEPRRDTMV
-74 VEDPDGNEVLIMRAV
+74 VEDPDGNQVLIMRAV
-89 KDENGEMVATDV
+89 KDENGEMVATD
-101 IQAARVTARFRNVA
+101 ILQAARVTARFRNVA
-115 ERSGKVD
+115 ERSGRVD

-143 PDLFVAEDS
+143 PDLFIREDS

-160 TGEGYRKA
+160 TGESYRKA
-168 QLKGYEHYRRFL
+168 QLKGYEHYQKFL
-180 DSIAADSTHFVDR
+180 DSIAADSTHFIDR

-198 FLRRNLPDIYR
+198 FLRRNLPEIYR
-209 YKTDSTAVSDDE
+209 YKTDSTSVSDEE
-221 FRSHYGITEQQALVH
+221 FRSHYGITERQALTH

-246 RRKVSR
+246 RRKVGR
-252 KDEMFRK
+252 KDQMFRK
-259 YVKAPIITE
+259 YVKVPIVTE
-268 GLRLDTVIISPD
+268 GLRLDTVIVSPD
-280 GDILYDYVQSIHVR
+280 GDILYDYVQSIHVT

-335 DNAVRYKT
+335 DDAVRYKT
-343 MVTERRVQANTA
+343 VVTERRVQANTA
-355 CYIDFE
+355 CYIDFD

-366 IRKETG
+366 IRKEIG

-385 RSLLQH
+385 RSLLQN
-391 RDFDLDSIV
+391 RDFDMDSIV

-419 RRSESVSDYFEGFLK
+419 RRSESVSTYFEGFLR
-434 HWRDSVRRNS
+434 HYRDSVRRS
-444 FHIGLDETWKEE
+444 GFHIGMDDTYQEE
-456 APTEIRLLS
+456 APAEIKLLS

-477 LVREDG
+477 LVREDEK
-483 ILSGKEKEE
+483 LSEREKEE
-492 YAQMASV
+492 YERTAAL
-499 REPDL
+499 REFDL

-514 YRHIRESLYPRLRT
+514 YRHIRENLYPRLRT

-540 QKDTVHTTVVDTAYM
+540 QKDTIHTTVVDSVYM
-555 QGLQAIRDREYERAV
+555 RGLQAIRDREYEQAV

-603 TDKVLYLLAIL
+603 TDRVLYLLAIL
-614 YSRRGEDRRA
+614 YSRQGDDRKA

-631 CRLNPSFVHRGNLD
+631 CRLNPTFIHRGNLD

-657 DREPEE
+657 DRELQE

>member
-1 MTIPSNPKDFCSA
+1 
-14 MRTRLTGPVLL
+14 MRTRLTGAVLL
-25 AVLLAAGCGSQGK
+25 AVLLVAGCGSQGK
-38 LERLRRQS
+38 LQRLRRAS
-46 LSAQMVIADEKELP
+46 LAAQMVIADEKELP

-74 VEDPDGNEVLIMRAV
+74 VEDPDGNQVQIMRAV

-101 IQAARVTARFRNVA
+101 IQAAKVTARFRNVA

-209 YKTDSTAVSDDE
+209 YKTDSTAVSDEE
-221 FRSHYGITEQQALVH
+221 FRSHYGITEQQALTH

-246 RRKVSR
+246 RRKVGR
-252 KDEMFRK
+252 KDDMFRK
-259 YVKAPIITE
+259 YVKAPIVTE
-268 GLRLDTVIISPD
+268 GLRLDTVIVSPD

-309 EEDRRIYRVPRTEPL
+309 EEDRRIYRVPRTDPL

-335 DNAVRYKT
+335 DDAVRYKT
-343 MVTERRVQANTA
+343 VVTERRVQANTA

-391 RDFDLDSIV
+391 RAFDLDSIV
-400 VTASCSPEGSYEHN
+400 VTASCSPEGSFEHN

-419 RRSESVSDYFEGFLK
+419 RRSESVSDYFEGFLR
-434 HWRDSVRRNS
+434 HWRDSVRRS
-444 FHIGLDETWKEE
+444 GFHIGLDDTFQEE
-456 APTEIRLLS
+456 APAEIRLLS

-477 LVREDG
+477 LVREDES
-483 ILSGKEKEE
+483 LSGKEKED
-492 YAQMASV
+492 YARTASV

-504 REQRLQKLPS
+504 REQRIQKLPS

-540 QKDTVHTTVVDTAYM
+540 QKDTIHTTVVDTAYM
-555 QGLQAIRDREYERAV
+555 RGLQAIRDREYEQAV

-614 YSRRGEDRRA
+614 YSRRGDDRRA

>member
-1 MTIPSNPKDFCSA
+1 
-14 MRTRLTGPVLL
+14 MRTRLTG
-25 AVLLAAGCGSQGK
+25 AVLLAALLLAGCGSQGK
-38 LERLRRQS
+38 LERLRRAS
-46 LSAQMVIADEKELP
+46 LAAQMVIADEKELP

-101 IQAARVTARFRNVA
+101 IQAAKVTARFRNVA

-135 RDWQLRFY
+135 REWQLRFY

-209 YKTDSTAVSDDE
+209 YKTDSTAVSEEE
-221 FRSHYGITEQQALVH
+221 FRSHYGITEQQALAH

-252 KDEMFRK
+252 KDDMFRK
-259 YVKAPIITE
+259 YVKVPIVTE
-268 GLRLDTVIISPD
+268 GLRLDTVIVSPD

-335 DNAVRYKT
+335 DDAVRYKT
-343 MVTERRVQANTA
+343 VVTERRVQANTA

-400 VTASCSPEGSYEHN
+400 VTASCSPEGSFEHN
-414 RKLSM
+414 RRLSM
-419 RRSESVSDYFEGFLK
+419 RRSESVSDYFEGFLR
-434 HWRDSVRRNS
+434 HWRDSVRRSS
-444 FHIGLDETWKEE
+444 FHIGLDDTYQEE
-456 APTEIRLLS
+456 APAEIRLLS

-477 LVREDG
+477 LVREDRT
-483 ILSGKEKEE
+483 LSVKEKEE
-492 YAQMASV
+492 YERTATV

-504 REQRLQKLPS
+504 REQRLQRLPS

-614 YSRRGEDRRA
+614 YSRRGDDRRA

-657 DREPEE
+657 DREPDE

>member
-1 MTIPSNPKDFCSA
+1 
-14 MRTRLTGPVLL
+14 MRTRLTGAVLL
-25 AVLLAAGCGSQGK
+25 AVLLVAGCGSQGK

-46 LSAQMVIADEKELP
+46 LGAQMVIADEKELP

-101 IQAARVTARFRNVA
+101 IQAAKITARFRNVA

-209 YKTDSTAVSDDE
+209 YKTDSTTVSDDE
-221 FRSHYGITEQQALVH
+221 FRSHYGITEQQALTH

-246 RRKVSR
+246 RRKVDR
-252 KDEMFRK
+252 KDEMFRR
-259 YVKAPIITE
+259 YVKAPIVTE
-268 GLRLDTVIISPD
+268 GLRLDTVIVSPD

-309 EEDRRIYRVPRTEPL
+309 EEDRRIYRVPRTDPL

-335 DNAVRYKT
+335 DDAIRYKT
-343 MVTERRVQANTA
+343 VIVERRVQANTA

-414 RKLSM
+414 RRLSM
-419 RRSESVSDYFEGFLK
+419 RRSESVSDYFEGFLR
-434 HWRDSVRRNS
+434 HWRDSVRRS
-444 FHIGLDETWKEE
+444 GFHIGLDDTYQEE

-483 ILSGKEKEE
+483 ALSGKEKED
-492 YAQMASV
+492 YAQTASI

-504 REQRLQKLPS
+504 REQRLQRLPS

-540 QKDTVHTTVVDTAYM
+540 RKDTVHTTVVDTAYM
-555 QGLQAIRDREYERAV
+555 RGLQAIRDREYEQAV

-614 YSRRGEDRRA
+614 YSRRGDDRRA

-645 PEIAGLIRRYGL
+645 PEISGLIRRYGL
-657 DREPEE
+657 DREPDE

>member
-1 MTIPSNPKDFCSA
+1 
-14 MRTRLTGPVLL
+14 MRTRLTG
-25 AVLLAAGCGSQGK
+25 AVLLAAFLLAGCGSQGK

-135 RDWQLRFY
+135 REWQLRFY

-180 DSIAADSTHFVDR
+180 DSIAADSTRFVDR

-209 YKTDSTAVSDDE
+209 YKTDSTAVSEEE

-252 KDEMFRK
+252 KEDMFRK
-259 YVKAPIITE
+259 YVKVPIVTE
-268 GLRLDTVIISPD
+268 GLRLDTVIVSPD

-335 DNAVRYKT
+335 DDAIRYKT
-343 MVTERRVQANTA
+343 VVTERRVQANTA

-400 VTASCSPEGSYEHN
+400 VTASCSPEGSFEHN

-444 FHIGLDETWKEE
+444 FHIGLDDTYQEE
-456 APTEIRLLS
+456 APAEIRLLS

-477 LVREDG
+477 LVREDTA
-483 ILSGKEKEE
+483 LSGKEKEE
-492 YAQMASV
+492 YERTASV

-540 QKDTVHTTVVDTAYM
+540 QKDTIHTTVVDTAYM
-555 QGLQAIRDREYERAV
+555 RGLQAIRDREYEQAV

-614 YSRRGEDRRA
+614 YSRRGDDRRA
-624 VESYLKA
+624 VESYLRA

-657 DREPEE
+657 DREPDG

>member
-1 MTIPSNPKDFCSA
+1 
-14 MRTRLTGPVLL
+14 MRTRLTGAVLL
-25 AVLLAAGCGSQGK
+25 AVLLVAGRGSQGK

-46 LSAQMVIADEKELP
+46 LAAQMVIADEKELP

-74 VEDPDGNEVLIMRAV
+74 VEDPDGNDVLIMRAV

-143 PDLFVAEDS
+143 PDLFVADDS

-168 QLKGYEHYRRFL
+168 QLKGYEQYRRFL

-221 FRSHYGITEQQALVH
+221 FRSHYGITEQQALAH

-246 RRKVSR
+246 RRKVGR
-252 KDEMFRK
+252 KDEMFHR
-259 YVKAPIITE
+259 YVKAPIVTE
-268 GLRLDTVIISPD
+268 GLRLDTVIVSPD

-309 EEDRRIYRVPRTEPL
+309 EEDRRIYRVPRTDPL

-335 DNAVRYKT
+335 DDAIRYKT
-343 MVTERRVQANTA
+343 VITERRVQANTA
-355 CYIDFE
+355 CYIDYE

-414 RKLSM
+414 RRLSM
-419 RRSESVSDYFEGFLK
+419 RRSESVSNYFEGFLK
-434 HWRDSVRRNS
+434 HWRDSVRRS
-444 FHIGLDETWKEE
+444 GFHIGLDETYQEE
-456 APTEIRLLS
+456 APAEIRLLS
-465 RNNPENWTMLDA
+465 RNNPENWSMLDA

-483 ILSGKEKEE
+483 ALSGKEKEE
-492 YAQMASV
+492 YAQTASV

-504 REQRLQKLPS
+504 REQRLQRLPS

-540 QKDTVHTTVVDTAYM
+540 QKDTIHTTVVDTAYM
-555 QGLQAIRDREYERAV
+555 RGLQAIRDREYEQAV

-614 YSRRGEDRRA
+614 YSRRGDDRRA

-631 CRLNPSFVHRGNLD
+631 CRLNPTFVHRGNLD
-645 PEIAGLIRRYGL
+645 PEISGLIRRYGL
-657 DREPEE
+657 DVEPEE

>member
-1 MTIPSNPKDFCSA
+1 
-14 MRTRLTGPVLL
+14 MRTRLTG
-25 AVLLAAGCGSQGK
+25 AVLLAALLLAGCGPQGK

-46 LSAQMVIADEKELP
+46 LAAQMVIADEKELP

-74 VEDPDGNEVLIMRAV
+74 VEDPDGNAVLIMRAV

-101 IQAARVTARFRNVA
+101 LQAARVTARFRNVA

-135 RDWQLRFY
+135 REWQLRFY

-180 DSIAADSTHFVDR
+180 DSIAADSTRFVDR

-209 YKTDSTAVSDDE
+209 YKTDSTAVSEEE
-221 FRSHYGITEQQALVH
+221 FRSHYGITEQQALAH

-252 KDEMFRK
+252 KDDMFRK
-259 YVKAPIITE
+259 YVKVPIVTE
-268 GLRLDTVIISPD
+268 GLRLDTVIVSPD

-309 EEDRRIYRVPRTEPL
+309 EEDRRIYRVPRTDPL

-335 DNAVRYKT
+335 DDAVRYKT
-343 MVTERRVQANTA
+343 VVTERRIQANTA

-400 VTASCSPEGSYEHN
+400 VTASCSPEGSFEHN

-419 RRSESVSDYFEGFLK
+419 RRSESVSDYFEAFLR
-434 HWRDSVRRNS
+434 HWRDSVRRSS
-444 FHIGLDETWKEE
+444 FHIGLDDTYREE
-456 APTEIRLLS
+456 APAEIRLLS

-483 ILSGKEKEE
+483 DLSAKEKEDYE
-492 YAQMASV
+492 RTASV
-499 REPDL
+499 LEPDL
-504 REQRLQKLPS
+504 REQRLQRLPS

-555 QGLQAIRDREYERAV
+555 RGLQAIRDREYEQAV

-584 FCALDYNASA
+584 FCAMDYNASA

-614 YSRRGEDRRA
+614 YSRRGDDRRA

-657 DREPEE
+657 DRQPEE

>member
-1 MTIPSNPKDFCSA
+1 MKWRWISA
-14 MRTRLTGPVLL
+14 AILLTLVCL
-25 AVLLAAGCGSQGK
+25 AGCGPQRK

-46 LSAQMVIADEKELP
+46 LGAQMVIADEKELP
-60 EIAMGGEPRRDTMV
+60 EIEMGSEPRRDTMV
-74 VEDPDGNEVLIMRAV
+74 VEDPDGNQVLIMRAV

-101 IQAARVTARFRNVA
+101 LQAARVTARFRNVA
-115 ERSGKVD
+115 ERSGRVD

-143 PDLFVAEDS
+143 PDLFIREDS

-160 TGEGYRKA
+160 TGESYRKS
-168 QLKGYEHYRRFL
+168 QLKGYEHYQKFL
-180 DSIAADSTHFVDR
+180 DSIAADSTHFIDR
-193 FQLEM
+193 FQLEI

-209 YKTDSTAVSDDE
+209 YKTDSTSVSDEE
-221 FRSHYGITEQQALVH
+221 FRSHYGITERQALTH

-246 RRKVSR
+246 RWKVGR
-252 KDEMFRK
+252 KDQMFRK
-259 YVKAPIITE
+259 YVKVPIVTE
-268 GLRLDTVIISPD
+268 GLRLDTVIVSPD
-280 GDILYDYVQSIHVR
+280 GDILYDYVQSIHVT
-294 PSLRKAT
+294 PTLRKAT

-335 DNAVRYKT
+335 DDAVRYKT
-343 MVTERRVQANTA
+343 VVTERKVQANTA
-355 CYIDFE
+355 CYIDFD

-372 HNREEMAR
+372 HNLEEMAR

-385 RSLLQH
+385 RSLLQN
-391 RDFDLDSIV
+391 RDFDMDSIV

-419 RRSESVSDYFEGFLK
+419 RRSESVSNYFEGFLR
-434 HWRDSVRRNS
+434 HYRDSVRKS
-444 FHIGLDETWKEE
+444 GFHIGLDETYQEE
-456 APTEIRLLS
+456 APAEIRLLS
-465 RNNPENWTMLDA
+465 RNNPENWSMLDA
-477 LVREDG
+477 LIREDEK
-483 ILSGKEKEE
+483 LSEREKDE
-492 YAQMASV
+492 YEQTAAL
-499 REPDL
+499 REYDL

-514 YRHIRESLYPRLRT
+514 YRHIRENLYPRLRT

-540 QKDTVHTTVVDTAYM
+540 QKDTIHTTVVDSVYM
-555 QGLQAIRDREYERAV
+555 RGLQAIRDREYEQAI

-614 YSRRGEDRRA
+614 YSRQGDDRKA

-631 CRLNPSFVHRGNLD
+631 CRLNPAFVHRGNLD
-645 PEIAGLIRRYGL
+645 PEISGLIRRYGL
-657 DREPEE
+657 DRELQE

>member
-1 MTIPSNPKDFCSA
+1 
-14 MRTRLTGPVLL
+14 MRTRLTGAVLL

-46 LSAQMVIADEKELP
+46 LAAQMVIADEKELP

-74 VEDPDGNEVLIMRAV
+74 VEDPDGNQVLIMRAV

-101 IQAARVTARFRNVA
+101 IQAARITARFRNVA

-209 YKTDSTAVSDDE
+209 YKTDSTAVSDAE
-221 FRSHYGITEQQALVH
+221 FRSHFGITEQQALAH

-246 RRKVSR
+246 RRKVGR

-259 YVKAPIITE
+259 FVKAPIVTE
-268 GLRLDTVIISPD
+268 GLRLDTVIVSPD

-335 DNAVRYKT
+335 DDAVRYKT
-343 MVTERRVQANTA
+343 IVTERRVQANTA

-414 RKLSM
+414 RRLSM

-444 FHIGLDETWKEE
+444 FHIGLDDTYREE
-456 APTEIRLLS
+456 APAEIRMLS

-483 ILSGKEKEE
+483 ILSRKEKEE
-492 YAQMASV
+492 YAQTASV
-499 REPDL
+499 QEPDL
-504 REQRLQKLPS
+504 REQRLQRLPS

-540 QKDTVHTTVVDTAYM
+540 QKDTIHTTVVDTAYM
-555 QGLQAIRDREYERAV
+555 RGLQAIRDREYEQAV

-614 YSRRGEDRRA
+614 YSRRGDDRRA
-624 VESYLKA
+624 VESYLRA

>member
-1 MTIPSNPKDFCSA
+1 MVK
-14 MRTRLTGPVLL
+14 RLSGAVLA
-25 AVLLAAGCGSQGK
+25 AVLLLAGCGPQGK
-38 LERLRRQS
+38 LDRLRRQS
-46 LSAQMVIADEKELP
+46 IAAQMVIADEKDLP
-60 EIAMGGEPRRDTMV
+60 EIAMDGEPRRDTMV

-115 ERSGKVD
+115 ERSGRVD

-180 DSIAADSTHFVDR
+180 ASIAVDSTHFVDS

-209 YKTDSTAVSDDE
+209 FKNDSTTVSEEE
-221 FRSHYGITEQQALVH
+221 FRSHYGITERRALEH

-246 RRKVSR
+246 RRKVDR
-252 KDEMFRK
+252 KDDLFRK
-259 YVKAPIITE
+259 WVKVPIVTE
-268 GLRLDTVIISPD
+268 GLRLDTVIVSPD
-280 GDILYDYVQSIHVR
+280 GDIFYDYVQSIHVR

-335 DNAVRYKT
+335 DDAIRYKT
-343 MVTERRVQANTA
+343 IVVERRVQANTA

-385 RSLLQH
+385 RSLLQN

-414 RKLSM
+414 RRLSM
-419 RRSESVSDYFEGFLK
+419 RRSESVSDYFEGFLR
-434 HWRDSVRRNS
+434 HYRDSVRRNG
-444 FHIGLDETWKEE
+444 FHIGLDDTYREE
-456 APTEIRLLS
+456 ATTDIRLLS

-477 LVREDG
+477 LVRDDEV
-483 ILSGKEKEE
+483 LSRKEKEE
-492 YAQMASV
+492 YALTASV

-555 QGLQAIRDREYERAV
+555 RGLQAIRDREYEQAV

-614 YSRRGEDRRA
+614 YSRRGDDRKA

-663 NDNNLTFK
+663 NENNLTFK

>member
-1 MTIPSNPKDFCSA
+1 
-14 MRTRLTGPVLL
+14 MRTRLTG
-25 AVLLAAGCGSQGK
+25 AVLLAAFLLAGCGSQGK

-101 IQAARVTARFRNVA
+101 IQAAKMTARFRNVA

-135 RDWQLRFY
+135 REWQLRFY

-209 YKTDSTAVSDDE
+209 YKTDSTAVSEEE

-252 KDEMFRK
+252 KEDMFRK
-259 YVKAPIITE
+259 YVKVPIVTE
-268 GLRLDTVIISPD
+268 GLRLDTVIVSPD

-335 DNAVRYKT
+335 DDAIRYKT
-343 MVTERRVQANTA
+343 VVTERRVQANTA

-400 VTASCSPEGSYEHN
+400 VTASCSPEGSFEHN

-419 RRSESVSDYFEGFLK
+419 RRSESVSDYFEGFLR

-444 FHIGLDETWKEE
+444 FHIGLDDTYQEE
-456 APTEIRLLS
+456 APAEIRLLS

-477 LVREDG
+477 LVREDTA
-483 ILSGKEKEE
+483 LSGKEKEE
-492 YAQMASV
+492 YERTASV

-540 QKDTVHTTVVDTAYM
+540 QKDTIHTTVVDTAYM
-555 QGLQAIRDREYERAV
+555 RGLQAIRDREYEQAV

-614 YSRRGEDRRA
+614 YSRRGDDRRA
-624 VESYLKA
+624 VESYLRA

-657 DREPEE
+657 DREPDG

>member
-1 MTIPSNPKDFCSA
+1 
-14 MRTRLTGPVLL
+14 MRTRLTGAVLL
-25 AVLLAAGCGSQGK
+25 AVLLVAGCGSQGK
-38 LERLRRQS
+38 LQRLRRAS
-46 LSAQMVIADEKELP
+46 LAAQMVIADEKELP
-60 EIAMGGEPRRDTMV
+60 EIAMGGEPRRDTMI
-74 VEDPDGNEVLIMRAV
+74 VEDPDGNQVQIMRAV

-101 IQAARVTARFRNVA
+101 IQAAKVTARFRNVA

-209 YKTDSTAVSDDE
+209 YKTDSTAVSDEE
-221 FRSHYGITEQQALVH
+221 FRSHYGITEQQALTH

-252 KDEMFRK
+252 KDDMFRK
-259 YVKAPIITE
+259 YVKAPIVTE
-268 GLRLDTVIISPD
+268 GLRLDTVIVSPD

-309 EEDRRIYRVPRTEPL
+309 EEDRRIYRVPRTDPL

-335 DNAVRYKT
+335 DDAIRYKT
-343 MVTERRVQANTA
+343 VVTERRVQANTA

-400 VTASCSPEGSYEHN
+400 VTASCSPEGSFEHN

-419 RRSESVSDYFEGFLK
+419 RRSESVSDYFEGFLR
-434 HWRDSVRRNS
+434 HWRDSVRRS
-444 FHIGLDETWKEE
+444 GFHIGLDDTFEEE
-456 APTEIRLLS
+456 APAEIRLLS

-477 LVREDG
+477 LVREDES
-483 ILSGKEKEE
+483 LSGKEKED
-492 YAQMASV
+492 YARTASV

-504 REQRLQKLPS
+504 REQRIQKLPS

-540 QKDTVHTTVVDTAYM
+540 QKDTIHTTVVDTAYM
-555 QGLQAIRDREYERAV
+555 RGLQAIRDREYEQAV
-570 TLLRPYKDYNTAVA
+570 TLLRPYKDYNSAVA

-614 YSRRGEDRRA
+614 YSRRGDDRRA